1 MSRETGLKA
10 YTALG
15 VLLVGAAGTPA
26 SGAAASAPGAD
37 AQGASP
43 QLEEV
48 IVTAE
53 KRETTASKTPIAMD
67 VFNADQMR
75 QQGIH
80 DIQSLSEV
88 DPALQFGNGVTANSF
103 LTLRGVSSRD
113 TSEIGDPAVPV
124 GIDGFFMDRLYNLS
138 QSTYDLDR
146 VEVLRGPQGTLYG
159 ARSMGG
165 LVRIVTLRK

>member
-1 MSRETGLKA
+1 MMSRETGLKT

-15 VLLVGAAGTPA
+15 ALLVGT
-26 SGAAASAPGAD
+26 AAATSSAWAQAPAPGTD
-37 AQGASP
+37 AQTAQAAP
-43 QLEEV
+43 DQLAEV
-48 IVTAE
+48 VVTAE

-88 DPALQFGNGVTANSF
+88 DPALQFGNGVTASSF

-113 TSEIGDPAVPV
+113 TSEIGDPA
-124 GIDGFFMDRLYNLS
+124 RSEEHTSEL
-138 QSTYDLDR
+138 QS
-146 VEVLRGPQGTLYG
+146 PC
-159 ARSMGG
+159 
-165 LVRIVTLRK
+165 